1 MLVRRCPWRFLQL
14 RQLWRP
20 REIHTREAIHDKR
33 WPGWQV
39 VIGIEV
45 HAQIKSRRKLF
56 SESFTSR
63 PGETPNTT
71 VSTFDSAFPG
81 TLPILNPKCVELAVR
96 TALALNSK
104 VHHRSAFDRK
114 HYFYSD
120 LPAGYQITQRYS
132 PLASGGYIRLSKGDV
147 SVGITQIQLEQDTAK
162 STFDGLRHTSL
173 IDLNR
178 AGSGLME
185 IVSEPDMRSPE
196 EAADYVRTLQAVL
209 RCVGSSDGNMEQGS
223 FRCDVN
229 VSVNKHGQPHGTRC
243 EIKNLNSVKF
253 MMVAITSEVFRHIEL
268 LESGRSVPQD
278 TRGFDEDKAETFK
291 LRSKADSP
299 DYRYMPDPNIPPL
312 LLSEEYIENIRKTM
326 PDLPDATRAR
336 LLNLGLSERD
346 TDVLMAIDS
355 GREVGFDGELGK
367 GAVTYFDSLAQQRD
381 PRVVVNWMT
390 HELIGQLTARKETF
404 SDNPV
409 SVEQLG
415 ELIDLVQ
422 DSKITGRPSLFVQHH
437 IHQVSLP
444 GTSGKSLLKHIIA
457 NRSSSAPSVLAQ
469 ELSLEAVSEDDN
481 ASIRAWC
488 VEAIEALPEEAEAVR
503 QGNLRVLNKL
513 VGKVMQLS
521 RGRADARNAR
531 VVLEDVLQR

>member
-1 MLVRRCPWRFLQL
+1 MLIRHCPWRSIRLHQLCHL
-14 RQLWRP
+14 RQ
-20 REIHTREAIHDKR
+20 IHTREAIHDKR

-39 VIGIEV
+39 IIGIEV

-63 PGETPNTT
+63 PGEIPNTT
-71 VSTFDSAFPG
+71 VSAFDAAFPG
-81 TLPILNPKCVELAVR
+81 TLPTLNPKCVELAVR
-96 TALALNSK
+96 TALALNSE
-104 VHHRSAFDRK
+104 VPSRSAFDRK

-132 PLASGGYIRLSKGDV
+132 PLAKGGYLKLSKGDV
-147 SVGITQIQLEQDTAK
+147 AVGITQIQLEQDTAK
-162 STFDGLRHTSL
+162 STFDGIRRISL

-229 VSVNKHGQPHGTRC
+229 VSVNKHGEPRGTRC

-253 MMVAITSEVFRHIEL
+253 MMMAITSEVFRHIEL
-268 LESGRSVPQD
+268 LEGGRSVPQD
-278 TRGFDEDKAETFK
+278 TRGFDENKAETFK
-291 LRSKADSP
+291 LRSKEDAP

-312 LLSEEYIENIRKTM
+312 LISEEYIEAIRQTM

-346 TDVLMAIDS
+346 TDVLMTVDS
-355 GREVGFDGELGK
+355 GHEVGFDGELGK
-367 GAVTYFDSLAQQRD
+367 GAVAYFDSLAQQRD

-390 HELIGQLTARKETF
+390 HELLGQLTARKETF

-422 DSKITGRPSLFVQHH
+422 DGKIT
-437 IHQVSLP
+437 

-457 NRSSSAPSVLAQ
+457 NRSSLTPSVLVQ

-481 ASIRAWC
+481 ATIRAWC
-488 VEAIEALPEEAEAVR
+488 AEAIEKLPEEAEAVR
-503 QGNLRVLNKL
+503 QGNPRVLNKL

-521 RGRADARNAR
+521 RGCADAQNAR
-531 VVLEDVLQR
+531 VVLEDILRR